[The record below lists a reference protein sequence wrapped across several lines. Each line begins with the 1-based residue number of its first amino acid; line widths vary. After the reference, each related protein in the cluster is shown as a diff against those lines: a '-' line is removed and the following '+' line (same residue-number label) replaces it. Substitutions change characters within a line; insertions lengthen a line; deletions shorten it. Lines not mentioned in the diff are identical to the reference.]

1 MLPSSPISPAPWF
14 RMMLWLVGAGLFLFL
29 PQVESA
35 EFSSTITIDEN
46 AQMKLADHFFQEGD
60 YEQAITEYKRFLFFF
75 PQSPRSDE
83 ALLKIAQSFLN
94 GKKWNEAIQAIDRL
108 LSRFPQTSFLDRA
121 FFLKGIAYREQNEH
135 SKARALFERT
145 KKLTVDPVLRDE
157 AQKEIALTF
166 VREENWGE
174 AIRAFRQIDPASPLY
189 GFAEPFAQ
197 GLERIHELPYKSPQV
212 AGFLAAILPGA
223 GHLYVERY
231 RDAGIAFLLNAA
243 FLWGMVE
250 SFERK
255 NYVVGGI
262 LTFFEIGWYSGNIYS
277 AVSGAHKFN
286 RKQKKDFL
294 HRLEQDHQLK
304 IGVTQWGSCKAV
316 LFELRF

>member
-1 MLPSSPISPAPWF
+1 
-14 RMMLWLVGAGLFLFL
+14 MLWLVGVGFLIILPVAAGA
-29 PQVESA
+29 EISA
-35 EFSSTITIDEN
+35 TITIDEN
-46 AQMKLADHFFQEGD
+46 TQMKLGDHFFHEGD
-60 YEQAITEYKRFLFFF
+60 YERAITEYKRFLFFF
-75 PQSPRSDE
+75 PQSRRSEE
-83 ALLKIAQSFLN
+83 ALIKIAQSFLN
-94 GKKWNEAIQAIDRL
+94 GRKWSEAIHTIDHL
-108 LSRFPQTSFLDRA
+108 LNRFPQTAFLDRA
-121 FFLKGIAYREQNEH
+121 FFLKGIAYREQKEY
-135 SKARALFERT
+135 SQARASFEKT
-145 KKLTVDPVLRDE
+145 QKLTTDPALRDE

-166 VREENWGE
+166 VHEENWGE
-174 AIRAFRQIDPASPLY
+174 AIRAFRKIEPASPLY
-189 GFAEPFAQ
+189 GHAERFAQ
-197 GLERIHELPYKSPQV
+197 GLERIHALPSKSPDL

-294 HRLEQDHQLK
+294 QRLEQDHQMK
-304 IGVTQWGSCKAV
+304 IGVTQWGSRMVMAIE
-316 LFELRF
+316 FRF